1 MLLSLGTKVSSF
13 FFFLSFFLPFFFLP
27 SFFSSVICIL
37 SRKNVSKHES
47 TKLSGFVDLNFN
59 NVGGIDNNKLVIT
72 SDTYLLFMK
81 IIDLTQS
88 VYTSYITDEFNTSI
102 ESYRFYKNLLLYR
115 NWTYIRIN
123 HFEVNSVQNKLLNDK
138 MYPINIFLKKKK
150 RKGEDKFSPLFYLF
164 FFFFFIR

>member
-1 MLLSLGTKVSSF
+1 
-13 FFFLSFFLPFFFLP
+13 
-27 SFFSSVICIL
+27 
-37 SRKNVSKHES
+37 
-47 TKLSGFVDLNFN
+47 
-59 NVGGIDNNKLVIT
+59 
-72 SDTYLLFMK
+72 MK

-138 MYPINIFLKKKK
+138 MYPINIFKKKK
-150 RKGEDKFSPLFYLF
+150 KERGKINSLRYFIYFSF
-164 FFFFFIR
+164 FFLYAEVSL

>member
-1 MLLSLGTKVSSF
+1 M
-13 FFFLSFFLPFFFLP
+13 
-27 SFFSSVICIL
+27 ICIL

-102 ESYRFYKNLLLYR
+102 EFYRFYKNLLLYR

-123 HFEVNSVQNKLLNDK
+123 HFEINSVQNKLLNDK
-138 MYPINIFLKKKK
+138 MYSINIFLKKKK

-164 FFFFFIR
+164 FLFFFIR

>member
-1 MLLSLGTKVSSF
+1 M
-13 FFFLSFFLPFFFLP
+13 
-27 SFFSSVICIL
+27 ICIL

-59 NVGGIDNNKLVIT
+59 NVGGIDNKLVIT

-88 VYTSYITDEFNTSI
+88 VYTSYITDEFNISI

-123 HFEVNSVQNKLLNDK
+123 HFEINSVQNKLLNDK
-138 MYPINIFLKKKK
+138 MYPINIFKKKK
-150 RKGEDKFSPLFYLF
+150 KKGEDKFSPLFYLF
-164 FFFFFIR
+164 FLFFFLYAEVSL

>member
-1 MLLSLGTKVSSF
+1 M
-13 FFFLSFFLPFFFLP
+13 
-27 SFFSSVICIL
+27 ICIL

-88 VYTSYITDEFNTSI
+88 VYTSYITDEFNISI

-123 HFEVNSVQNKLLNDK
+123 HFEINSVQNKLLNDK

>member
-1 MLLSLGTKVSSF
+1 M
-13 FFFLSFFLPFFFLP
+13 
-27 SFFSSVICIL
+27 ICIL

-123 HFEVNSVQNKLLNDK
+123 HFEINSVQNKLLNDK

-164 FFFFFIR
+164 FFFFYTLKYRYN

>member
-1 MLLSLGTKVSSF
+1 M
-13 FFFLSFFLPFFFLP
+13 
-27 SFFSSVICIL
+27 ICIL

-123 HFEVNSVQNKLLNDK
+123 HFEINSVQNKLLNDK
-138 MYPINIFLKKKK
+138 MYPINIFKKKKK

-164 FFFFFIR
+164 FLFFFYTLKYRYN